1 MSEFLLILNFYTV
14 RGYPLGKKHGIGW
27 AYRYRIG
34 YLYNDSKLDKN
45 DIEPLDKLKID
56 IVQMDIQKER

>member
-1 MSEFLLILNFYTV
+1 MVHQY
-14 RGYPLGKKHGIGW
+14 YK
-27 AYRYRIG
+27 RIG